1 MSEEKLHK
9 YKTKQE
15 VMANDIKNIKDN
27 IDDIKCYIQE
37 DRQWKQNIE
46 DKYARKEELRS
57 LKSVVYG
64 IIYTFIL
71 TGIGALGYLL
81 TNYF

>member
-27 IDDIKCYIQE
+27 IDDIKVYVQE